1 MNNHS
6 LASQL
11 QSAKSYL
18 SEALE
23 VLESL
28 SRTLLELQEEGRDSD
43 FGSGT
48 LSQTERAQTLTASAL
63 SALDRVK
70 LK

>member
-1 MNNHS
+1 MKNHA
-6 LASQL
+6 LAAQL
-11 QSAKSYL
+11 QSAQSYL

-28 SRTLLELQEEGRDSD
+28 NETLQELHDEGRDSD
-43 FGSGT
+43 FASGT

-63 SALDRVK
+63 SALDRVR